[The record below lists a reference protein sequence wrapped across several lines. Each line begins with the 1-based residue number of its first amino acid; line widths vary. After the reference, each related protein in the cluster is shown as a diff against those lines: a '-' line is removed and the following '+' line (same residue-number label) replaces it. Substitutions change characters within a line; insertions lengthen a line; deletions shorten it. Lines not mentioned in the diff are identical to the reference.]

1 MHAIKGHY
9 SEHAVCTDS
18 FIGSTWA
25 SHSILDIRLWRTILS
40 CILLGSGLSK
50 SPLASCDA
58 SSPLACDASP
68 LACDAW
74 VRVLHLSLA
83 DACSLIMATEK
94 LTGWPVYIDIFHGH
108 THPPR
113 CNIHRAVVEI
123 SQGFHCTFHV

>member
-1 MHAIKGHY
+1 MPSKDIIQNMLFVLIHSLALRGHPIP
-9 SEHAVCTDS
+9 SWISDC
-18 FIGSTWA
+18 GG
-25 SHSILDIRLWRTILS
+25 LS
-40 CILLGSGLSK
+40 CHVLGSGLSK